1 MVSKTEEP
9 SEIPAT
15 PTGQSEHDMM
25 QDLRTGGCPICNHVG
40 KVMFDFLANWQCE
53 LKNDEMVQQEFAVER
68 GLCSAHTWLFAD
80 MASPRSLSKGY
91 PILLEHIAEEL
102 LRLLDTSCNFSDAIK
117 ALVKEPENCRVCR
130 LLRDSEEIYARQLAV
145 FLEREDT
152 HTACKHSRVIC
163 LRHLSLLFSFLN
175 HKEFMRILLL
185 EKAKYLRKTAE
196 EMKSYTKKDDALE
209 RKLITRNEQ
218 HSYLRALLQVAGS
231 RNVFAP
237 QFKRI
242 A

>member
-1 MVSKTEEP
+1 MRRAKMVSKTEEP
-9 SEIPAT
+9 SESPAT

-130 LLRDSEEIYARQLAV
+130 LLRDSEE
-145 FLEREDT
+145 
-152 HTACKHSRVIC
+152 
-163 LRHLSLLFSFLN
+163 
-175 HKEFMRILLL
+175 
-185 EKAKYLRKTAE
+185 
-196 EMKSYTKKDDALE
+196 MKSYTKKDDALE